1 MDMKHTQEEKVAS
14 FDEVKTVVENEE
26 RFKARIGAGS
36 SSFASLRTANV
47 LSEMWAV
54 GSAARDGAAVAASAS
69 VASTF
74 FAPTG
79 IWAIATGATAMTPVG
94 WVIGAAVA
102 TGGLSYGV
110 GRLFRSYNGS
120 RVDEIPKFLNSPID
134 VLGATLVDMVG
145 ALALK
150 VASMDG
156 NVDDR
161 EKAAIQSYF
170 TEEWG
175 ISEDYALHAIDLLE
189 ENVRS
194 VRLSEMTDELA
205 EFARTNPDCDFT
217 KIQAGLTEFLH
228 EVAEADGQFDE
239 SEELAVE
246 KIVSSFA
253 ATNSTAA
260 ATKRALYAPIEA
272 ATSATGWAATKLGL
286 GKKPSD
292 P

>member
-1 MDMKHTQEEKVAS
+1 MAGT
-14 FDEVKTVVENEE
+14 
-26 RFKARIGAGS
+26 GA
-36 SSFASLRTANV
+36 T
-47 LSEMWAV
+47 
-54 GSAARDGAAVAASAS
+54 AASS
-69 VASTF
+69 F

-79 IWAIATGATAMTPVG
+79 AWALITGAATPVG

-102 TGGLSYGV
+102 TGGLGYGV
-110 GRLFRSYNGS
+110 SRLFRNYYGS

-145 ALALK
+145 TLALK

-156 NVDDR
+156 RVDDR
-161 EKAAIQSYF
+161 EKAAILSYF
-170 TEEWG
+170 AEEWG
-175 ISEDYALHAIDLLE
+175 ISMDYALHAIDLLE

-194 VRLSEMTDELA
+194 VRLSQMTDELA

-239 SEELAVE
+239 SEELAIE
-246 KIVSSFA
+246 KIVASFA

-260 ATKRALYAPIEA
+260 TTKRALYAPIEA
-272 ATSATGWAATKLGL
+272 ATSATGWAATKLGF
-286 GKKPSD
+286 GKKHSD

>member
-1 MDMKHTQEEKVAS
+1 MEHTKEEQVAS
-14 FDEVKTVVENEE
+14 FDDVKMVVENEE

-36 SSFASLRTANV
+36 STYASLRTSNIVSELWNV
-47 LSEMWAV
+47 GGIA
-54 GSAARDGAAVAASAS
+54 GTGATVATSTT

-79 IWAIATGATAMTPVG
+79 AWALITGATAATPVG

-102 TGGLSYGV
+102 TGGLGYGV
-110 GRLFRSYNGS
+110 SRLFRSYYGS

-156 NVDDR
+156 SVDDR
-161 EKAAIQSYF
+161 EKAAIHSYF
-170 TEEWG
+170 MEEWG
-175 ISEDYALHAIDLLE
+175 ISKDYALHAIDLLE

-239 SEELAVE
+239 SEELAIE
-246 KIVSSFA
+246 KIVYSFA

-272 ATSATGWAATKLGL
+272 ATSATGWVATKLGF

>member
-1 MDMKHTQEEKVAS
+1 MEHTKAEQIAS
-14 FDEVKTVVENEE
+14 FDGVNKVVENEE

-36 SSFASLRTANV
+36 STFSSLRTANV
-47 LSEMWAV
+47 VSELWAV
-54 GSAARDGAAVAASAS
+54 SSAARDGAAAAASAG

-79 IWAIATGATAMTPVG
+79 VWALITGASALTPVG

-110 GRLFRSYNGS
+110 GRLFRSYQVS
-120 RVDEIPKFLNSPID
+120 RVEEIPKFFNTPID

-156 NVDDR
+156 NVDDL
-161 EKAAIQSYF
+161 EKSAIRSYF
-170 TEEWG
+170 SEEWG
-175 ISEDYALHAIDLLE
+175 ISNDYALHAIELLE

-194 VRLSEMTDELA
+194 VRLSEMTEELA
-205 EFARTNPDCDFT
+205 EFARTNPDCDFS
-217 KIQAGLTEFLH
+217 KIQKGLTEFLH
-228 EVAEADGQFDE
+228 EVAEADGRIDE
-239 SEELAVE
+239 SEELAIE

-253 ATNSTAA
+253 ATNSTTA
-260 ATKRALYAPIEA
+260 ATKRVLYAPIEA
-272 ATSATGWAATKLGL
+272 VTSATGWAATKFGF
-286 GKKPSD
+286 GKKPTD
-292 P
+292 T